1 MIKNTLFSFGI
12 VGLVVAGL
20 FAAASFKPSEGRL
33 QRTLEAA
40 GYQDVHFT
48 GYRFFGCGNDDMFHD
63 GFTAKGANNQL
74 ISGVICSAPLK
85 GLTIRLD

>member
-1 MIKNTLFSFGI
+1 MIKDTLFGFSIIGMLI
-12 VGLVVAGL
+12 AGL
-20 FAAASFKPSEGRL
+20 FVAASFKPSKGRL

-48 GYRFFGCGNDDMFHD
+48 GCGNDDMFHD
-63 GFTAKGANNQL
+63 GFTAKDANNQL
-74 ISGVICSAPLK
+74 ISGVVCSAPLK